1 MFGGSIFQDY
11 LSAEFSTGFLKNL
24 LEQKG
29 WCVGSQLWY
38 GSWIHSYPLMK
49 CLTICQKNNFSSV
62 EKNTFMHENTIFHR
76 LFLKK
81 KRLSRTLYE
90 GASNALLLTSIYTI
104 EVLPKERRASLTF
117 LQGKNGSARR

>member
-1 MFGGSIFQDY
+1 MKIQFSIAF
-11 LSAEFSTGFLKNL
+11 F
-24 LEQKG
+24 
-29 WCVGSQLWY
+29 
-38 GSWIHSYPLMK
+38 
-49 CLTICQKNNFSSV
+49 
-62 EKNTFMHENTIFHR
+62 
-76 LFLKK
+76 FLKK